1 MKITESLVEKN
12 QEQVTSPSY
21 VSKIKKWTMGLCAS
35 ICTFIATTLPA
46 FAADPVKIKDG
57 VSTTTMIGGIIG
69 FIIEVAKYMG
79 FVVVASGIFM
89 FVFAY
94 KDDNAE
100 AQSRAA
106 RFAVVGAILLSLK
119 PILSLTGLIEG

>member
-1 MKITESLVEKN
+1 MRNPERCDEKN
-12 QEQVTSPSY
+12 ANRESNALSRCFD
-21 VSKIKKWTMGLCAS
+21 KIQQWTLGVYAA
-35 ICTFIATTLPA
+35 ICTLFAAALPA
-46 FAADPVKIKDG
+46 GAVTINDG
-57 VSTTTMIGGIIG
+57 MTTEKMIGGIIE
-69 FIIEVAKYMG
+69 FIIEVARYMG
-79 FVVVASGIFM
+79 FVVVAAGIFM

-119 PILSLTGLIEG
+119 TILKLTGLISG

>member
-1 MKITESLVEKN
+1 MKNSSCLVEKN
-12 QEQVTSPSY
+12 QKQTILSSRIA
-21 VSKIKKWTMGLCAS
+21 KIKKWTAGVCAS
-35 ICTFIATTLPA
+35 ICAIFATTLPA
-46 FAADPVKIKDG
+46 SAAVTINDNL
-57 VSTTTMIGGIIG
+57 TTESMIGGIIE
-69 FIIEVAKYMG
+69 FIIEVARWMG
-79 FVVVASGIFM
+79 FVVVAAGIFM

-119 PILSLTGLIEG
+119 TILTLTGLIS

>member
-1 MKITESLVEKN
+1 MVKKLPKKQNMFSCC
-12 QEQVTSPSY
+12 Y
-21 VSKIKKWTMGLCAS
+21 DKIKKWTLHLCAT
-35 ICTFIATTLPA
+35 ICTVFA
-46 FAADPVKIKDG
+46 FAMPAAADTVKINDDM
-57 VSTTTMIGGIIG
+57 TTETMIGGIIG
-69 FIIEVAKYMG
+69 FIIEVARYMG
-79 FVVVASGIFM
+79 FVVVAAGIFM

-119 PILSLTGLIEG
+119 TILKLTGLIG